1 MDKKKEKGPGSHFW
15 IARAL
20 EPKKKTQTCEL
31 RASHVRRPFLK
42 IFLKG
47 E

>member
-20 EPKKKTQTCEL
+20 EPKKQNPNM
-31 RASHVRRPFLK
+31 RA
-42 IFLKG
+42 
-47 E
+47 

>member
-20 EPKKKTQTCEL
+20 EPKKKKPKHASLEHPTCVGL
-31 RASHVRRPFLK
+31 F
-42 IFLKG
+42 
-47 E
+47 